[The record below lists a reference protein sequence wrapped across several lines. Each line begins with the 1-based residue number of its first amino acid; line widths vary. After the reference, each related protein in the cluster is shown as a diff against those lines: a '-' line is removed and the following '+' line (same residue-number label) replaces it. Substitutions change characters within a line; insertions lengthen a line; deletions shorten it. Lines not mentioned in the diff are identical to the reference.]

1 MRVRL
6 SRLAVAALLWA
17 LPGVAG
23 AATGPVGAWL
33 TENHD
38 GVIAIAPCG
47 AELCGRIVGMSK
59 PLRPDGSRPVDKQ
72 GRPQCGLT
80 ILHVAAGDAP
90 GLWQGEITDPIDGSV
105 WRCRLSMDGEGR
117 LHLRGYVLLP
127 LLGQTQ
133 LWTSYTG
140 HVTQDFRME

>member
-6 SRLAVAALLWA
+6 NMLAMAALLLA
-17 LPGVAG
+17 SPGVAG
-23 AATGPVGAWL
+23 AEAGPVGAWL
-33 TENHD
+33 TEDHD

-47 AELCGRIVGMSK
+47 AELCGRIVGMSQ
-59 PLRPDGSRPVDKQ
+59 PLRSDGSRPLDKQ

-90 GLWQGEITDPIDGSV
+90 GLWQGEITDPDDGSV
-105 WRCRLSMDGEGR
+105 WHCRLSMDDEGR

-133 LWTSYTG
+133 LWTPYTG
-140 HVTQDFRME
+140 HVTQDCHME